1 MDSIWLVL
9 CSYTISDEIPD
20 LIHVNGLRVTDKS
33 KLPKNEMSVRF
44 ELWLDIKNVTPA
56 FNNVL
61 KYLND

>member
-1 MDSIWLVL
+1 MYFFHIKLK
-9 CSYTISDEIPD
+9 
-20 LIHVNGLRVTDKS
+20 VNGLRVTDKS

-44 ELWLDIKNVTPA
+44 ELWLDIKNDTPA